1 MYCSEHSIC
10 LGVLINWN
18 DYIFFVLQIP
28 VGYVTMIGELF
39 QQCATANYLGDVWYV
54 WLCAT
59 SSFTLLKCQR
69 YSALLDGL
77 SFAPNGLHQHWW
89 CCHCLYRQL
98 CSSRQCSQL
107 LPKKTQFKKWESRDW
122 SLLLYLFICLLL
134 FLVLNSTLEECE
146 GEQGACVT
154 AHLQVLNSTL
164 EGCEGEQGACVTAHL
179 QVRAEILL
187 ALCMFCGKTA
197 RLW

>member
-1 MYCSEHSIC
+1 MPIYFLCCRFLWDMWQWLASCFNNAPLPTTWVMSDMSDSTT
-10 LGVLINWN
+10 LG
-18 DYIFFVLQIP
+18 
-28 VGYVTMIGELF
+28 
-39 QQCATANYLGDVWYV
+39 
-54 WLCAT
+54 AT

-107 LPKKTQFKKWESRDW
+107 LPKKTRFKKWESRDW

-179 QVRAEILL
+179 QVQA
-187 ALCMFCGKTA
+187 
-197 RLW
+197 